1 MSAPTMLSRDR
12 IVVSTLRCGRNNPGS
27 NPGHGR
33 KIFNEKLIS
42 EHAKWQS
49 SATSCLRTILFYTFL
64 WVLVVYAGNVAIAT
78 CCALFLISWFIV
90 HTSSHFFAKFYH
102 QDGRVVKALDLSSN
116 GRLSAW
122 VRTPLLVICLALKRK
137 NVFFVSLVSPLSC
150 AIGMSFEIYFC
161 SRDGREQ
168 N

>member
-1 MSAPTMLSRDR
+1 MFPRWAGTKLIGTQAFGFLFGNISKVIFRMFASRDR

-64 WVLVVYAGNVAIAT
+64 
-78 CCALFLISWFIV
+78 
-90 HTSSHFFAKFYH
+90 
-102 QDGRVVKALDLSSN
+102 
-116 GRLSAW
+116 
-122 VRTPLLVICLALKRK
+122 
-137 NVFFVSLVSPLSC
+137 
-150 AIGMSFEIYFC
+150 
-161 SRDGREQ
+161 
-168 N
+168 

>member
-1 MSAPTMLSRDR
+1 MFPRWAGTKLIGTQAFGFLFGNINQVIFRMFASRDR

-64 WVLVVYAGNVAIAT
+64 
-78 CCALFLISWFIV
+78 
-90 HTSSHFFAKFYH
+90 
-102 QDGRVVKALDLSSN
+102 
-116 GRLSAW
+116 
-122 VRTPLLVICLALKRK
+122 
-137 NVFFVSLVSPLSC
+137 
-150 AIGMSFEIYFC
+150 
-161 SRDGREQ
+161 
-168 N
+168 

>member
-1 MSAPTMLSRDR
+1 MFPRWAGTKLIGTQAFGFLFGNITQVIFRMFASRDR

-64 WVLVVYAGNVAIAT
+64 
-78 CCALFLISWFIV
+78 
-90 HTSSHFFAKFYH
+90 
-102 QDGRVVKALDLSSN
+102 
-116 GRLSAW
+116 
-122 VRTPLLVICLALKRK
+122 
-137 NVFFVSLVSPLSC
+137 
-150 AIGMSFEIYFC
+150 
-161 SRDGREQ
+161 
-168 N
+168 

>member
-1 MSAPTMLSRDR
+1 MFPRWAGTKLIGTQASGFLFGNITQVIFRMFASRDR

-64 WVLVVYAGNVAIAT
+64 
-78 CCALFLISWFIV
+78 
-90 HTSSHFFAKFYH
+90 
-102 QDGRVVKALDLSSN
+102 
-116 GRLSAW
+116 
-122 VRTPLLVICLALKRK
+122 
-137 NVFFVSLVSPLSC
+137 
-150 AIGMSFEIYFC
+150 
-161 SRDGREQ
+161 
-168 N
+168 